1 MPWLSAYLREYWPD
15 ILMVNLMLIDTNPVA
30 ISASLVLYKPDFVA
44 VERTLQALECAAQ
57 TASEFYKLQLQLTL
71 VDNSSDQNFDNSV
84 SDWLENF
91 RARVPSWSLQLIL
104 SKENLGYGRGNNLVI
119 ANARSTYHVVINPD
133 LFVEENAL
141 LEAIRYMA
149 QNPDVGL
156 LTPAVFGEQGER
168 HYMCKRN
175 PTLLTMYLRSFSPL
189 WLQSVLKSI
198 VDSFEMRDCDYE
210 KSIHPIEYPTG
221 CFMFFRTGPLQ
232 AIGGFDP
239 DFFLHYEDAD
249 IGRRM
254 LQIAR
259 VVYVPQVRVVH
270 QWARDTHRSLKAKL
284 ITVRSGLLYWR
295 KWGGIFASRSS
306 VGLPDV
312 THATAACGTQF
323 AANPNRRI
331 LVTGAAGFIGQ
342 AVCSDLSARGYQVI
356 GALRQQLDAC
366 ASNVAQYAEMGDMHE
381 ATNWSDALVGVDSV
395 VHLAARVHLMN
406 DSAQDPLAEY
416 RRVNVDMTMNLA
428 RQSATAGARRF
439 VFISSVKVNGEYT
452 PFGQPFTAD
461 DTPHPTDP
469 YGVSKFE
476 AEQMLSQLALET
488 GMEVVIIR
496 PVLVYGPGVKAN
508 FLNMMH
514 WLQKGIPLPLEAL
527 ENQRSLLAI
536 DNLVDL
542 IATCLHHPAAAN
554 QIFLA
559 SDGSDISIPDLLRR
573 TGIALGKSVRFIP
586 VPVMA
591 LRGGAR
597 LVGKTAVVQRLCDSL
612 QVDISKTRRVL
623 GWTPPVKVDDALLKT
638 AQHFRRASN

>member
-1 MPWLSAYLREYWPD
+1 MNQLH
-15 ILMVNLMLIDTNPVA
+15 
-30 ISASLVLYKPDFVA
+30 ISASLVLYKPNLPLL
-44 VERTLQALECAAQ
+44 ERTLHALQA
-57 TASEFYKLQLQLTL
+57 ASVVAMQKMSLQLDLTL
-71 VDNSSDQNFDNSV
+71 VDNSADAMLHTGLRIWFESFSPAIPGWRLD
-84 SDWLENF
+84 LI
-91 RARVPSWSLQLIL
+91 RAPG
-104 SKENLGYGRGNNLVI
+104 NLGYGRGNNLVI
-119 ANARSTYHVVINPD
+119 SQVSSDYHLVINPD
-133 LFVEENAL
+133 LFIEPDAL
-141 LEAIRYMA
+141 LAAIEFM
-149 QNPDVGL
+149 QSHSDVGML
-156 LTPAVFGEQGER
+156 SPSVFGEDGER
-168 HYMCKRN
+168 HYMCKRH
-175 PTLLTMYLRSFSPL
+175 PTLLIMFLRSFSPA
-189 WLQSVLKSI
+189 WLQSRLGFV
-198 VDSFEMRDCDYE
+198 VDRFEMRDCDYE
-210 KSIHPIEYPTG
+210 KTIHPLEYPTG
-221 CFMFFRTGPLQ
+221 CFMFCRTAPLQ
-232 AIGGFDP
+232 KIGGFDP

-295 KWGGIFASRSS
+295 KWGGIFASRSA
-306 VGLPDV
+306 VELPEV
-312 THATAACGTQF
+312 THAAAACGPQF

-342 AVCSDLSARGYQVI
+342 AVCSDLPARGFQVI

-366 ASNVAQYAEMGDMHE
+366 ASNGAQYAEMGDMHE
-381 ATNWSDALVGVDSV
+381 STNWSSALVGVDSV

-416 RRVNVDMTMNLA
+416 RRINVDMTMNLA
-428 RQSATAGARRF
+428 RQSATAGVRRF

-554 QIFLA
+554 QIFLV
-559 SDGSDISIPDLLRR
+559 SDGEDMSITDLLRR
-573 TGIALGKSVRFIP
+573 TGIALGKSARFVP
-586 VPVMA
+586 VPVMV

-597 LVGKTAVVQRLCDSL
+597 LVGQDAVMQRLCDSL

-623 GWTPPVKVDDALLKT
+623 DWTPPVKVDDALLKT